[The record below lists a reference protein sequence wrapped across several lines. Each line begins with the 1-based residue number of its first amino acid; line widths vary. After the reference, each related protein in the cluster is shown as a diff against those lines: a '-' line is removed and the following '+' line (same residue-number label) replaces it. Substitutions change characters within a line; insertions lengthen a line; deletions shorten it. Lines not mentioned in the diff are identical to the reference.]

1 QEKVKTRSSDVQVAA
16 NRGKRKAPEGD
27 ENGRG
32 KRRSVKSDEPKS
44 SPQIDKRLAPRRT
57 ILGIHGCVSP
67 QCSASTYRSSFSC
80 YCCSSSPIALCSY
93 DFLRYEQD
101 AWTYVSRFLNGK
113 SLVMLGT
120 TSKWFKKIVMEDAIW
135 RFACLRDLRV
145 PKPYPS
151 SSSWI
156 KIYASAFG
164 EYYYKIT
171 TTVSQN
177 NGKLRNEMM
186 DDADGRSH
194 SYLFHQQEKH
204 IDWMRIGAFT
214 LDSRVSLLTEKLSSP
229 LRVPRE
235 GTIERML
242 ESSGSCIVK
251 DIKSGIW
258 IADLQLVRCPV
269 CDLSTCDGTMQ
280 TLDVRHIEL
289 LFNEGYKNGSWEYN
303 LIASHKL
310 QKDAVAACGAIFDLK
325 HLKSSSSCIL
335 NLKSW
340 TGAPNDS
347 QPKAMIAVAVHTRL
361 QENEGIVVKYQT
373 MKAGTD
379 SDIVS
384 IRISK
389 QLL

>member
-1 QEKVKTRSSDVQVAA
+1 MHLWIKQEKVKTRSSDVQVAA

-44 SPQIDKRLAPRRT
+44 SPQIDKRLAPKRT

-67 QCSASTYRSSFSC
+67 QCSASTYCSSFSW
-80 YCCSSSPIALCSY
+80 
-93 DFLRYEQD
+93 YEQD

-120 TSKWFKKIVMEDAIW
+120 TSKWFNKIVMEDAIW
-135 RFACLRDLRV
+135 RFACLRDLQV

-251 DIKSGIW
+251 DIKS
-258 IADLQLVRCPV
+258 DLQLVRCPV

-289 LFNEGYKNGSWEYN
+289 FFNEGYKNGSWEYN
-303 LIASHKL
+303 LIASHRL

-340 TGAPNDS
+340 TGAPDDS
-347 QPKAMIAVAVHTRL
+347 QPKAMIAVAGHTRL

-379 SDIVS
+379 SDILS

>member
-1 QEKVKTRSSDVQVAA
+1 MHLWIKQEKVKTRSSDVQVAA

-44 SPQIDKRLAPRRT
+44 SPQIDKRLAPKRT
-57 ILGIHGCVSP
+57 ILGIHGSVSP
-67 QCSASTYRSSFSC
+67 QCSASTYRSSFSW
-80 YCCSSSPIALCSY
+80 
-93 DFLRYEQD
+93 YEQD

-120 TSKWFKKIVMEDAIW
+120 TSKWFNKIVMEDAIW

-204 IDWMRIGAFT
+204 IDWM
-214 LDSRVSLLTEKLSSP
+214 
-229 LRVPRE
+229 
-235 GTIERML
+235 
-242 ESSGSCIVK
+242 
-251 DIKSGIW
+251 
-258 IADLQLVRCPV
+258 
-269 CDLSTCDGTMQ
+269 
-280 TLDVRHIEL
+280 
-289 LFNEGYKNGSWEYN
+289 
-303 LIASHKL
+303 
-310 QKDAVAACGAIFDLK
+310 
-325 HLKSSSSCIL
+325 
-335 NLKSW
+335 
-340 TGAPNDS
+340 
-347 QPKAMIAVAVHTRL
+347 
-361 QENEGIVVKYQT
+361 
-373 MKAGTD
+373 
-379 SDIVS
+379 
-384 IRISK
+384 
-389 QLL
+389 